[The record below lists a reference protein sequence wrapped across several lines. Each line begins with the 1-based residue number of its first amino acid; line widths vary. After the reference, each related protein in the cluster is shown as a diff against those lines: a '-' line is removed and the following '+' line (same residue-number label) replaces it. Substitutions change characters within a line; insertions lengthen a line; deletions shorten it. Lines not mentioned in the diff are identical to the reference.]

1 MNQEMK
7 LAVLID
13 AENISSKYIDVIL
26 SEANNLGDV
35 IYKRIYGNWTTP
47 QMASW
52 RNTIL
57 DNAIQ
62 PVQQYSNTIR
72 KNSSDSALIIDTM
85 DLLYQSNLD
94 GFCIV
99 SSDSDFT
106 RLASRLRESQKYVL
120 GMGESKTP
128 RSFISAC
135 NKFLYLDVL
144 WEEAEEHEAGDHEGT
159 DHEEAQ
165 AEHTSPQAKA
175 EKPEADNHAS
185 ETPAA
190 RPLTPP
196 ETMPLHGKTPGK
208 DFSTIRQALIKLTEE
223 NSDDNGWIFSGT
235 LGNLL
240 SKQFSDFDVRNF
252 GYKKFVPF
260 IESLKLFDVNTFTDE
275 KNRTVKHN
283 YFKLKQTPSGRGAR
297 SAPTINSEAVK
308 TTRFTE
314 DTRHGCEYTKGAG
327 IAAPAKGQF
336 VHRHRSGPG
345 QRQLKQYLPPS
356 AGLDQRRQ
364 CPRHFLFH
372 QAPGRPGPGTQP
384 DGSHA
389 GRQQA
394 FRCRLG

>member
-1 MNQEMK
+1 MEHEMK
-7 LAVLID
+7 LAVVID
-13 AENISSKYIDVIL
+13 AENISNKYIDVIL

-47 QMASW
+47 QMSSW

-144 WEEAEEHEAGDHEGT
+144 LEEAEENETEDI
-159 DHEEAQ
+159 
-165 AEHTSPQAKA
+165 
-175 EKPEADNHAS
+175 AS
-185 ETPAA
+185 KSAA
-190 RPLTPP
+190 SDDVAAASRISAY
-196 ETMPLHGKTPGK
+196 EKTPGK
-208 DFSTIRQALIKLTEE
+208 DFFTIKQALIKLTEE
-223 NSDDNGWIFSGT
+223 ISDDNGWIFSGT

-260 IESLKLFDVNTFTDE
+260 IESLRIFDVNTITDD
-275 KNRTVKHN
+275 KNKTVKHN
-283 YFKLKQTPSGRGAR
+283 YFKLKPLPYQTDKRTHHIHKHYR
-297 SAPTINSEAVK
+297 
-308 TTRFTE
+308 
-314 DTRHGCEYTKGAG
+314 
-327 IAAPAKGQF
+327 
-336 VHRHRSGPG
+336 
-345 QRQLKQYLPPS
+345 
-356 AGLDQRRQ
+356 
-364 CPRHFLFH
+364 
-372 QAPGRPGPGTQP
+372 
-384 DGSHA
+384 
-389 GRQQA
+389 
-394 FRCRLG
+394 

>member
-13 AENISSKYIDVIL
+13 AENISTKYIDVIL

-52 RNTIL
+52 RTTIL
-57 DNAIQ
+57 NNAIQ
-62 PVQQYSNTIR
+62 PIQQYSNTTG
-72 KNSSDSALIIDTM
+72 KNSTDSALIIDTM

-144 WEEAEEHEAGDHEGT
+144 LEEAENEADTEST
-159 DHEEAQ
+159 D
-165 AEHTSPQAKA
+165 PAKA
-175 EKPEADNHAS
+175 AVTDDTPVVTCPVTEEPVKSEKTS
-185 ETPAA
+185 
-190 RPLTPP
+190 
-196 ETMPLHGKTPGK
+196 GKN
-208 DFSTIRQALIKLTEE
+208 FRTIRQALVKITEE

-240 SKQFSDFDVRNF
+240 NKQFSDFDVRNF
-252 GYKKFVPF
+252 GFKKFVPF
-260 IESLKLFDVNTFTDE
+260 IESLDMFEVNTITDD
-275 KNRTVKHN
+275 KNKTVKHN
-283 YFKLKQTPSGRGAR
+283 YFKLKP
-297 SAPTINSEAVK
+297 
-308 TTRFTE
+308 
-314 DTRHGCEYTKGAG
+314 
-327 IAAPAKGQF
+327 
-336 VHRHRSGPG
+336 VHRYHYAHSSRSRK
-345 QRQLKQYLPPS
+345 RQNK
-356 AGLDQRRQ
+356 A
-364 CPRHFLFH
+364 
-372 QAPGRPGPGTQP
+372 
-384 DGSHA
+384 
-389 GRQQA
+389 
-394 FRCRLG
+394 

>member
-1 MNQEMK
+1 MNNEMK

-13 AENISSKYIDVIL
+13 AENISSQYIDVIL

-35 IYKRIYGNWTTP
+35 IYKRIYGNWTTQ

-52 RNTIL
+52 RTTIL
-57 DNAIQ
+57 NNAIQ
-62 PVQQYSNTIR
+62 PIQQYSNTTG

-85 DLLYQSNLD
+85 DLLYTTNLD

-144 WEEAEEHEAGDHEGT
+144 LEEAESEAASDELSRQESISETSSMNQTPISKSDSTLSAT
-159 DHEEAQ
+159 D
-165 AEHTSPQAKA
+165 T
-175 EKPEADNHAS
+175 EKADNTS
-185 ETPAA
+185 
-190 RPLTPP
+190 
-196 ETMPLHGKTPGK
+196 GKNVQ
-208 DFSTIRQALIKLTEE
+208 TICQALVKLTEE

-260 IESLKLFDVNTFTDE
+260 IESLKLFDVYTITDE
-275 KNRTVKHN
+275 KNTTVKHN
-283 YFKLKQTPSGRGAR
+283 YFKLKDKRRQTY
-297 SAPTINSEAVK
+297 VK
-308 TTRFTE
+308 TPR
-314 DTRHGCEYTKGAG
+314 RNAG
-327 IAAPAKGQF
+327 K
-336 VHRHRSGPG
+336 HRH
-345 QRQLKQYLPPS
+345 
-356 AGLDQRRQ
+356 
-364 CPRHFLFH
+364 
-372 QAPGRPGPGTQP
+372 
-384 DGSHA
+384 
-389 GRQQA
+389 
-394 FRCRLG
+394 

>member
-1 MNQEMK
+1 MNNEMK

-13 AENISSKYIDVIL
+13 AENISSQYIDVIL

-35 IYKRIYGNWTTP
+35 IYKRIYGNWTTQ

-52 RNTIL
+52 RTTIL
-57 DNAIQ
+57 NNAIQ
-62 PVQQYSNTIR
+62 PIQQYSNTTG

-85 DLLYQSNLD
+85 DLLYTTNLD

-144 WEEAEEHEAGDHEGT
+144 LEEAESEAASDELSRQESISETSSMNQAPVSKSDSTPSAT
-159 DHEEAQ
+159 D
-165 AEHTSPQAKA
+165 T
-175 EKPEADNHAS
+175 EKADNTS
-185 ETPAA
+185 
-190 RPLTPP
+190 
-196 ETMPLHGKTPGK
+196 GKNVQ
-208 DFSTIRQALIKLTEE
+208 TICQALVKLTEE

-260 IESLKLFDVNTFTDE
+260 IESLKLFDVYTITDE
-275 KNRTVKHN
+275 KNTTVKHN
-283 YFKLKQTPSGRGAR
+283 YFKLKDKRRQTY
-297 SAPTINSEAVK
+297 VK
-308 TTRFTE
+308 TPR
-314 DTRHGCEYTKGAG
+314 RNAG
-327 IAAPAKGQF
+327 K
-336 VHRHRSGPG
+336 HRH
-345 QRQLKQYLPPS
+345 
-356 AGLDQRRQ
+356 
-364 CPRHFLFH
+364 
-372 QAPGRPGPGTQP
+372 
-384 DGSHA
+384 
-389 GRQQA
+389 
-394 FRCRLG
+394 

>member
-120 GMGESKTP
+120 GMGASKTP

-135 NKFLYLDVL
+135 NKFLYL
-144 WEEAEEHEAGDHEGT
+144 G
-159 DHEEAQ
+159 
-165 AEHTSPQAKA
+165 
-175 EKPEADNHAS
+175 
-185 ETPAA
+185 
-190 RPLTPP
+190 RLT
-196 ETMPLHGKTPGK
+196 T
-208 DFSTIRQALIKLTEE
+208 
-223 NSDDNGWIFSGT
+223 
-235 LGNLL
+235 
-240 SKQFSDFDVRNF
+240 
-252 GYKKFVPF
+252 KK
-260 IESLKLFDVNTFTDE
+260 
-275 KNRTVKHN
+275 
-283 YFKLKQTPSGRGAR
+283 
-297 SAPTINSEAVK
+297 
-308 TTRFTE
+308 
-314 DTRHGCEYTKGAG
+314 
-327 IAAPAKGQF
+327 
-336 VHRHRSGPG
+336 
-345 QRQLKQYLPPS
+345 
-356 AGLDQRRQ
+356 
-364 CPRHFLFH
+364 
-372 QAPGRPGPGTQP
+372 
-384 DGSHA
+384 
-389 GRQQA
+389 
-394 FRCRLG
+394 

>member
-13 AENISSKYIDVIL
+13 AENISTKYIDVIL

-52 RNTIL
+52 RTTIL
-57 DNAIQ
+57 NNAIQ
-62 PVQQYSNTIR
+62 PIQQYSNTTG
-72 KNSSDSALIIDTM
+72 KNSTDSALIIDTM

-144 WEEAEEHEAGDHEGT
+144 LEEAEN
-159 DHEEAQ
+159 
-165 AEHTSPQAKA
+165 
-175 EKPEADNHAS
+175 EADT
-185 ETPAA
+185 ETTDAAKPAIIDD
-190 RPLTPP
+190 TPP
-196 ETMPLHGKTPGK
+196 VIPPATEEPVKSEKTSGKN
-208 DFSTIRQALIKLTEE
+208 FRTIRQALVKITEE

-240 SKQFSDFDVRNF
+240 NKQFSDFDVRNF
-252 GYKKFVPF
+252 GFKKFVPF
-260 IESLKLFDVNTFTDE
+260 IESLDMFEVNTITDD
-275 KNRTVKHN
+275 KNKTVKHN
-283 YFKLKQTPSGRGAR
+283 YFKLKP
-297 SAPTINSEAVK
+297 
-308 TTRFTE
+308 
-314 DTRHGCEYTKGAG
+314 
-327 IAAPAKGQF
+327 
-336 VHRHRSGPG
+336 VHRHHYTHSSRSRK
-345 QRQLKQYLPPS
+345 RQSKV
-356 AGLDQRRQ
+356 
-364 CPRHFLFH
+364 
-372 QAPGRPGPGTQP
+372 
-384 DGSHA
+384 
-389 GRQQA
+389 
-394 FRCRLG
+394 

>member
-196 ETMPLHGKTPGK
+196 ETMP
-208 DFSTIRQALIKLTEE
+208 STA
-223 NSDDNGWIFSGT
+223 
-235 LGNLL
+235 
-240 SKQFSDFDVRNF
+240 
-252 GYKKFVPF
+252 
-260 IESLKLFDVNTFTDE
+260 
-275 KNRTVKHN
+275 
-283 YFKLKQTPSGRGAR
+283 
-297 SAPTINSEAVK
+297 
-308 TTRFTE
+308 
-314 DTRHGCEYTKGAG
+314 
-327 IAAPAKGQF
+327 
-336 VHRHRSGPG
+336 RHRGKIS
-345 QRQLKQYLPPS
+345 PPS
-356 AGLDQRRQ
+356 VRR
-364 CPRHFLFH
+364 
-372 QAPGRPGPGTQP
+372 
-384 DGSHA
+384 SSS
-389 GRQQA
+389 
-394 FRCRLG
+394 

>member
-62 PVQQYSNTIR
+62 PIQQYSNTIR

-144 WEEAEEHEAGDHEGT
+144 WEEAEEA
-159 DHEEAQ
+159 EEAEEQ
-165 AEHTSPQAKA
+165 EEHETAEHETAPAAHAEEAHKPGRTTPVSHNSETNTARPPQP
-175 EKPEADNHAS
+175 PEAN
-185 ETPAA
+185 PQ
-190 RPLTPP
+190 R
-196 ETMPLHGKTPGK
+196 GKTPGK

-275 KNRTVKHN
+275 KNHTVKHN
-283 YFKLKQTPSGRGAR
+283 YFKLKQTPKQPRRTFRPYYKQRGR
-297 SAPTINSEAVK
+297 
-308 TTRFTE
+308 
-314 DTRHGCEYTKGAG
+314 
-327 IAAPAKGQF
+327 
-336 VHRHRSGPG
+336 
-345 QRQLKQYLPPS
+345 
-356 AGLDQRRQ
+356 
-364 CPRHFLFH
+364 
-372 QAPGRPGPGTQP
+372 
-384 DGSHA
+384 
-389 GRQQA
+389 
-394 FRCRLG
+394 

>member
-1 MNQEMK
+1 MDHEMK
-7 LAVLID
+7 LAVVID
-13 AENISSKYIDVIL
+13 AENISSKYIEVIL

-52 RNTIL
+52 RDTIL

-144 WEEAEEHEAGDHEGT
+144 LEEAEET
-159 DHEEAQ
+159 D
-165 AEHTSPQAKA
+165 T
-175 EKPEADNHAS
+175 PES
-185 ETPAA
+185 EPDLLQDIPTKTDSTAIPAA
-190 RPLTPP
+190 ANQTIRRPFAP
-196 ETMPLHGKTPGK
+196 ESTSGK
-208 DFSTIRQALIKLTEE
+208 DFTTIKQALIKLTEE

-240 SKQFSDFDVRNF
+240 NKQFSDFDVRNF
-252 GYKKFVPF
+252 GFKKFVPF
-260 IESLKLFDVNTFTDE
+260 IESLHLFEVNTYTDE
-275 KNRTVKHN
+275 KNKTVKHN
-283 YFKLKQTPSGRGAR
+283 YFKLRHVPQHHTPR
-297 SAPTINSEAVK
+297 T
-308 TTRFTE
+308 
-314 DTRHGCEYTKGAG
+314 
-327 IAAPAKGQF
+327 
-336 VHRHRSGPG
+336 
-345 QRQLKQYLPPS
+345 
-356 AGLDQRRQ
+356 
-364 CPRHFLFH
+364 FH
-372 QAPGRPGPGTQP
+372 PYYK
-384 DGSHA
+384 HHK
-389 GRQQA
+389 
-394 FRCRLG
+394 

>member
-1 MNQEMK
+1 MNHEMK
-7 LAVLID
+7 LAVVID
-13 AENISSKYIDVIL
+13 AENISSKYIEVIL

-35 IYKRIYGNWTTP
+35 IYKRIYGNWTTT

-52 RNTIL
+52 RDTIL

-144 WEEAEEHEAGDHEGT
+144 LEEAEESEGDVDT
-159 DHEEAQ
+159 AK
-165 AEHTSPQAKA
+165 TSGIS
-175 EKPEADNHAS
+175 DVCL
-185 ETPAA
+185 TT
-190 RPLTPP
+190 PLTSRILS
-196 ETMPLHGKTPGK
+196 EKTPGK
-208 DFSTIRQALIKLTEE
+208 DFFTIKQALIKLTEE

-260 IESLKLFDVNTFTDE
+260 IESLKLFDVNTITDD
-275 KNRTVKHN
+275 KNKTVKHN
-283 YFKLKQTPSGRGAR
+283 YFKLKPMPPRPLR
-297 SAPTINSEAVK
+297 
-308 TTRFTE
+308 
-314 DTRHGCEYTKGAG
+314 TRHN
-327 IAAPAKGQF
+327 AAHK
-336 VHRHRSGPG
+336 RY
-345 QRQLKQYLPPS
+345 K
-356 AGLDQRRQ
+356 
-364 CPRHFLFH
+364 
-372 QAPGRPGPGTQP
+372 
-384 DGSHA
+384 
-389 GRQQA
+389 
-394 FRCRLG
+394 

>member
-26 SEANNLGDV
+26 SEANNLGNV
-35 IYKRIYGNWTTP
+35 VYKRIYGNWTTP

-62 PVQQYSNTIR
+62 PIQQYSNTIR

-144 WEEAEEHEAGDHEGT
+144 WEEAEEHDADDIE
-159 DHEEAQ
+159 Q
-165 AEHTSPQAKA
+165 AEHEETA
-175 EKPEADNHAS
+175 PEADTAKPEKPKLKLILRNLIPVKRKVN
-185 ETPAA
+185 TPRLRQNRILLPARRPEKTSQPSA
-190 RPLTPP
+190 RP
-196 ETMPLHGKTPGK
+196 
-208 DFSTIRQALIKLTEE
+208 SS
-223 NSDDNGWIFSGT
+223 N
-235 LGNLL
+235 
-240 SKQFSDFDVRNF
+240 
-252 GYKKFVPF
+252 
-260 IESLKLFDVNTFTDE
+260 
-275 KNRTVKHN
+275 
-283 YFKLKQTPSGRGAR
+283 
-297 SAPTINSEAVK
+297 
-308 TTRFTE
+308 
-314 DTRHGCEYTKGAG
+314 
-327 IAAPAKGQF
+327 
-336 VHRHRSGPG
+336 
-345 QRQLKQYLPPS
+345 
-356 AGLDQRRQ
+356 
-364 CPRHFLFH
+364 
-372 QAPGRPGPGTQP
+372 
-384 DGSHA
+384 
-389 GRQQA
+389 
-394 FRCRLG
+394 

>member
-144 WEEAEEHEAGDHEGT
+144 WEEAEEHEAGDHEGP

-283 YFKLKQTPSGRGAR
+283 YFKLKQTPKRPRRTFRPYYKQRGR
-297 SAPTINSEAVK
+297 
-308 TTRFTE
+308 
-314 DTRHGCEYTKGAG
+314 
-327 IAAPAKGQF
+327 
-336 VHRHRSGPG
+336 
-345 QRQLKQYLPPS
+345 
-356 AGLDQRRQ
+356 
-364 CPRHFLFH
+364 
-372 QAPGRPGPGTQP
+372 
-384 DGSHA
+384 
-389 GRQQA
+389 
-394 FRCRLG
+394 

>member
-165 AEHTSPQAKA
+165 AEHTSPQL
-175 EKPEADNHAS
+175 DF
-185 ETPAA
+185 
-190 RPLTPP
+190 L
-196 ETMPLHGKTPGK
+196 GYPGK
-208 DFSTIRQALIKLTEE
+208 SPEQAVLRLRRPQFWLQEIRSLHRIVE
-223 NSDDNGWIFSGT
+223 T
-235 LGNLL
+235 L
-240 SKQFSDFDVRNF
+240 R
-252 GYKKFVPF
+252 
-260 IESLKLFDVNTFTDE
+260 
-275 KNRTVKHN
+275 R
-283 YFKLKQTPSGRGAR
+283 
-297 SAPTINSEAVK
+297 
-308 TTRFTE
+308 
-314 DTRHGCEYTKGAG
+314 
-327 IAAPAKGQF
+327 
-336 VHRHRSGPG
+336 
-345 QRQLKQYLPPS
+345 QYLYRRKELHSQAQLLQAQTNAQAAAAHVPP
-356 AGLDQRRQ
+356 L
-364 CPRHFLFH
+364 L
-372 QAPGRPGPGTQP
+372 
-384 DGSHA
+384 
-389 GRQQA
+389 
-394 FRCRLG
+394 